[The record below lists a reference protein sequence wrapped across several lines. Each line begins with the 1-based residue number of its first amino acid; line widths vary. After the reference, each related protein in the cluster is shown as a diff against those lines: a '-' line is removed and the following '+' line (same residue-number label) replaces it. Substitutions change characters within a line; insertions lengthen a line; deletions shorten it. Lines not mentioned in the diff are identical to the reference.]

1 MSEFKIFVP
10 KTFNEKRFNLFE
22 IKTNR
27 NKVYNLVLKNF
38 EGFTIQNN
46 NIGFWRDDKKTYK
59 DKIEILSIF
68 SDSKKENKI
77 RGICLKVKEWFS
89 QSSVLYVKDNKPFFV

>member
-1 MSEFKIFVP
+1 MEYKIFVP

-27 NKVYNLVLKNF
+27 KKVYQLVLSKFDGLTIHDNNF
-38 EGFTIQNN
+38 GLWVDT
-46 NIGFWRDDKKTYK
+46 DKKVYT

-68 SDSKKENKI
+68 SDKKKDKDIKE
-77 RGICLKVKEWFS
+77 ICLKIKNWFK
-89 QSSVLYVKDNKPFFV
+89 QKSVLYVKDNNPYFV